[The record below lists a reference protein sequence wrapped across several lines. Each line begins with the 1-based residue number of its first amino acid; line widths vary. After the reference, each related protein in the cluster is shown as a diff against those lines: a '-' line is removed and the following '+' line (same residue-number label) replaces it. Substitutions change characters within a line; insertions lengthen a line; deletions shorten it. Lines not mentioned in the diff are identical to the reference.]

1 MKSTNKYREL
11 SINTILFSIS
21 SLGTKL
27 IAFLFIPLYTNT
39 LSTGDYGQVDLV
51 TATVQLLIP
60 VLTLNIQ
67 DGILRFALEK
77 EEKPGKVLGAGI
89 KLIGVGCVL
98 LGIVLLSGYFW
109 GWIKWEQQYMQFLF
123 WSFAGGAVNNCF
135 TMYLKARSKVRILTV
150 SGLLNTLITCILNVI
165 FLLVIPLGVT
175 GYLIANVAGT
185 WIAIGIMYFAGQI
198 YREMQLGRD
207 IKLVRQMLIYSLP
220 LVVNSLAWWL
230 NNASDRYILTFFCG
244 TAVNGIYAVAYK
256 IPTILSTVQKVF
268 YNAWSI
274 SAITEFDSRDRD
286 GFIGN
291 IYAVY
296 SGISYIGC
304 SLIMVA
310 NIMLARLLYAKE
322 FFEAWRFVPVLLI
335 GTTFNGIAL
344 FEGCIFTAVKK
355 TKEVSLTTLL
365 GAGIN
370 TLLNVL
376 LIPSLG
382 AMGAAL
388 ATMIGYFVIWIVR
401 TCRVLKIVVMKVC
414 WKRQVV
420 TAFLLLVQCIL
431 ALSENYQFLQI
442 GCALTIVYI
451 QKEVVKKLIRATKKV
466 NY

>member
-1 MKSTNKYREL
+1 MKSTNKYKEL

-21 SLGTKL
+21 SLGTKF
-27 IAFLFIPLYTNT
+27 IAFLFIPLYTNI
-39 LSTGDYGQVDLV
+39 LSTGDYGQIDLV

-67 DGILRFALEK
+67 DAILRFALEK
-77 EEKPGKVLGAGI
+77 ENTPGKVLGSGI
-89 KLIGVGCVL
+89 KLVGGGCVL
-98 LGIVLLSGYFW
+98 LGSALLLGCFG
-109 GWIKWEQQYMQFLF
+109 GWLTWERQYMQFLF

-135 TMYLKARSKVRILTV
+135 TMYLKARNKVRILTI
-150 SGLLNTLITCILNVI
+150 SGLLNTLITCVLNVM

-185 WIAIGIMYFAGQI
+185 WMSIGIMYFVGQI
-198 YREMQLGRD
+198 YREIQLKTDAGLM
-207 IKLVRQMLIYSLP
+207 KQMLIYSLP

-244 TAVNGIYAVAYK
+244 TAINGIYAVAYK
-256 IPTILSTVQKVF
+256 IPTILSTMQRVF

-274 SAITEFDSRDRD
+274 SAITEFDSSDGD

-291 IYAVY
+291 IYSIY

-304 SLIMVA
+304 SVIMLA
-310 NIMLARLLYAKE
+310 NIMLAKLLYAKE
-322 FFEAWRFVPVLLI
+322 FYEAWRFVPVLLI

-355 TKEVSLTTLL
+355 TKEVSFTTLL

-370 TLLNVL
+370 TVLNIL
-376 LIPSLG
+376 LIPSMG

-388 ATMIGYFVIWIVR
+388 ATMIGYFVIWVIR
-401 TCRVLKIVVMKVC
+401 TYRVLKIVVLKVC
-414 WKRQVV
+414 WKRQLATVL
-420 TAFLLLVQCIL
+420 ALSVQCIL
-431 ALSENYQFLQI
+431 ALSIKFQFLQI
-442 GCALTIVYI
+442 GCVLVILYLQRT
-451 QKEVVKKLIRATKKV
+451 VVKNLMKRGSCHS
-466 NY
+466 